1 MRKVISICLSL
12 ALVFALATPVFA
24 AETKT
29 AGNEGNVV
37 FFTNED
43 FLNAARSA
51 YSAGLITEDDW
62 NFVLTE
68 LSARVGV
75 KGENKIVTVDDETID
90 VYLNNVLWSTVVAL
104 GTGASAAIIAA
115 IPGLNAI
122 AAAVIAAAVGGASES
137 LLSAENGVIIR
148 LRWVDIS
155 GGIGLPEYTY
165 AVESISEQ

>member
-1 MRKVISICLSL
+1 MRKVISFCLSL
-12 ALVFALATPVFA
+12 TLVFALATPVLA
-24 AETKT
+24 AETKFI
-29 AGNEGNVV
+29 GDEENVV

-43 FLNAARSA
+43 FLRAAKSA

-68 LSARVGV
+68 LSARIGV

-104 GTGASAAIIAA
+104 GTGAVAAIIAA

-122 AAAVIAAAVGGASES
+122 VASVIASVVGGVSGT

-148 LRWVDIS
+148 LRKIDIS
-155 GGIGLPEYTY
+155 GGVGLPEYTY